1 MLLIDIYLKNVIN
14 CDTMA
19 SGYGIWLP
27 FLCPG
32 NYQLQNHC
40 REVICL
46 EKKTYFMGFKLP
58 LMPIST
64 MESMAL

>member
-19 SGYGIWLP
+19 SGSGIWLP

-32 NYQLQNHC
+32 NYQLQNYC
-40 REVICL
+40 REVICF
-46 EKKTYFMGFKLP
+46 EKKMGFKLP